1 MSADHPQN
9 IPEMNARERFQAI
22 MNFQPFDRLPVIEWA
37 PWWDDTLKRWY
48 TEGLPSHLT
57 EYADICRHFDLEVYQ
72 QHWFWEFTS
81 ECPKPAYHGA
91 PLIETAEDYDKIKK
105 HLYPLP
111 AVNRQKWDR
120 MCEEQQKGD
129 AVIWFTVNGFFWVP
143 RTLFGIEPHFYTFYD
158 DPELMHRINSDLTEW
173 ILTIIDELSTFA
185 QPDFMTFA
193 EDMSYNNGPM
203 LSKELY
209 SEFMHPYYQK
219 IVPAL
224 KKLGTIPLI
233 DSDGDVTM
241 PADWFNE
248 SGLDGILPLE
258 RQAGLDLAQLRET
271 HPKMKFLGHF
281 DKMTMT
287 KGEDAMREE
296 FERLL
301 PIAAKGGFVVGVDH
315 QTPPGVS
322 LKQFESYLKLF
333 REYADKAGK
342 LSQEVLAV
350 TPG

>member
-1 MSADHPQN
+1 VGLLGEGFCFLADLGYEAVVVGRSEDSPH
-9 IPEMNARERFQAI
+9 
-22 MNFQPFDRLPVIEWA
+22 LLGVV
-37 PWWDDTLKRWY
+37 
-48 TEGLPSHLT
+48 EG
-57 EYADICRHFDLEVYQ
+57 
-72 QHWFWEFTS
+72 
-81 ECPKPAYHGA
+81 
-91 PLIETAEDYDKIKK
+91 
-105 HLYPLP
+105 
-111 AVNRQKWDR
+111 
-120 MCEEQQKGD
+120 
-129 AVIWFTVNGFFWVP
+129 
-143 RTLFGIEPHFYTFYD
+143 
-158 DPELMHRINSDLTEW
+158 DLTEW
-173 ILTIIDELSTFA
+173 ILAIIDELSTFA

-209 SEFMHPYYQK
+209 DEFMHPYYQK

-241 PADWFNE
+241 PAKWFDE

-287 KGEDAMREE
+287 KGEDAMRRE

-342 LSQEVLAV
+342 LSQEVLA
-350 TPG
+350 PSQG